1 MYDAQYLVSVEDVEQ
16 SGEGE
21 LVDAG
26 NLDGED
32 PGGWVH
38 ALGEDVAGGE
48 GDDPLLRERVGPVA
62 GEGRWVIW
70 MMDDVIGSH

>member
-1 MYDAQYLVSVEDVEQ
+1 MYDAHYLVSVEDVEQ

-62 GEGRWVIW
+62 GEGRWVI
-70 MMDDVIGSH
+70 